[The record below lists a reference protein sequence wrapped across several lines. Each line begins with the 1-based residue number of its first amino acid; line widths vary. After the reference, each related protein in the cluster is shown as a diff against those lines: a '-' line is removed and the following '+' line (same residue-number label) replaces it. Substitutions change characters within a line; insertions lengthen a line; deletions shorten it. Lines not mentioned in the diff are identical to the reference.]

1 MNIIS
6 DQLNK
11 HNTPASMAT
20 PMPISSA
27 NATHHNLFS
36 NAHPRQLA
44 TRYSYSLLHATKELR
59 WSRFRGFTN
68 FKCAASADENAKDNE
83 AQVSVSDVSKDELA
97 AKLAAAEAEAE
108 ALRRELAGRRGDKQ
122 VDLAKLKPAIPEKRI
137 DGIGYRETILPA
149 TGKAM
154 GGEELQPSKWG
165 LSEAELFLSKG
176 SPSEKTQID
185 GPPMDDNANEIVKRR
200 LIIGIGLAL
209 LGTSLAFFKLPTG
222 LVKSPKPLSLYV
234 IPIIHL
240 RDQLT
245 TIENSSSDPNSV
257 KLQLKK
263 LFDSGEISK
272 DIFLSAAGYL
282 EGADADLAS
291 SITYSIFDYLNQA
304 DYDKYFDY
312 MGQPSAS
319 QQLGFLKFSLQSIQA
334 ARESIDKFLSL
345 IPREQLEAAQS
356 QIMQ

>member
-1 MNIIS
+1 
-6 DQLNK
+6 
-11 HNTPASMAT
+11 MAT
-20 PMPISSA
+20 PTPISCAA
-27 NATHHNLFS
+27 NATHHKYFC

-44 TRYSYSLLHATKELR
+44 TRYSYSLLLAANELR
-59 WSRFRGFTN
+59 WSRFTGFTN
-68 FKCAASADENAKDNE
+68 IKCAASAEENAKDNE

-108 ALRRELAGRRGDKQ
+108 ALRRELAGRRGDKK
-122 VDLAKLKPAIPEKRI
+122 VDLSKLKPAIPEQRI
-137 DGIGYRETILPA
+137 DGIGYRETIFSP

-154 GGEELQPSKWG
+154 GEKELQPSKWG
-165 LSEAELFLSKG
+165 LSEAELFISKG
-176 SPSEKTQID
+176 SPSERTQIG
-185 GPPMDDNANEIVKRR
+185 GPPMEDSAKEVVKRR

-222 LVKSPKPLSLYV
+222 LVKPAKPLFLYV

-240 RDQLT
+240 REQLT

-257 KLQLKK
+257 KLELKN

-272 DIFLSAAGYL
+272 DIFISAAGYL
-282 EGADADLAS
+282 EGADAELAS

-304 DYDKYFDY
+304 DYNKYFDY

-334 ARESIDKFLSL
+334 ARENIDKFLSL

-356 QIMQ
+356 QIMRDKAGL

>member
-1 MNIIS
+1 
-6 DQLNK
+6 
-11 HNTPASMAT
+11 MAT
-20 PMPISSA
+20 PTPISCAA
-27 NATHHNLFS
+27 NATHHKYFC

-44 TRYSYSLLHATKELR
+44 TRYSYSLLLAANELR
-59 WSRFRGFTN
+59 WSRFTGFTN
-68 FKCAASADENAKDNE
+68 IKCAASAEENAKDNE

-108 ALRRELAGRRGDKQ
+108 ALRRELAGRRGDKK
-122 VDLAKLKPAIPEKRI
+122 VDLSKLKPAIPEQRI
-137 DGIGYRETILPA
+137 DGIGYRETIFSP

-154 GGEELQPSKWG
+154 GEKELQPSKWG
-165 LSEAELFLSKG
+165 LSEAELFISKG
-176 SPSEKTQID
+176 SPSERTQIG
-185 GPPMDDNANEIVKRR
+185 GPPMEDSAKE
-200 LIIGIGLAL
+200 
-209 LGTSLAFFKLPTG
+209 FKLPTG
-222 LVKSPKPLSLYV
+222 LVKPAKPLFLYV

-240 RDQLT
+240 REQLT

-257 KLQLKK
+257 KLQLKN

-272 DIFLSAAGYL
+272 DIFISAAGYL
-282 EGADADLAS
+282 EGADAELAS

-304 DYDKYFDY
+304 DYNKYFDY

-334 ARESIDKFLSL
+334 ARENIDKFLSL

-356 QIMQ
+356 QIMRDKAGL